1 MKWIYNK
8 EDYLLI
14 IRELGVLLMI
24 VSVVLLFPIFVAS
37 IYGESQTY
45 GYFLKSAAIS
55 AVLGIIFRFFPAR
68 THFQRKHAIGLVVL
82 AWPLVSIPSA
92 LPFYFSGTAPT
103 FLDGYFEAISGW
115 TTTGLTTIGAN
126 ADVFYH
132 SINFWRHLMQ
142 YLGGLGIIVMGI
154 VVLAPLRDWE
164 VTTELAV
171 AAGKKYRIVPSLN
184 NTIKIIVVM
193 YSVFLLIGSLLFYFS
208 GLSVFD
214 SVCHAMAGL
223 STGGFSTRGASL
235 GAYNSGAV
243 TLVSIPI
250 MIIGGTNFVLVYYL
264 FSGDIKNYL
273 EDIETKVFWSFWL
286 LFVGSLIIWFAL
298 RHVGYSGLLDIIFM
312 VTSALTTTGWS
323 TIPSSAVFLQWA
335 PLPLIAII
343 VSMLIGANA
352 SSTGGGIKAFRVG
365 VMLKNI
371 LWMTKD
377 VVMPDSMKFNR
388 TYKHIEKKSPDDEEL
403 QHIMTFILLYF
414 LILFVSFVIFTAF
427 DFPIITSFYEV
438 TSAIGTVGLSSGITS
453 AAINP
458 VLKIVLC
465 VDMWLGRIEIL
476 PILYFIRYI
485 YSNKKRF

>member
-24 VSVVLLFPIFVAS
+24 LSIVLLLPIVVAN
-37 IYGESQTY
+37 IYGEPHTY
-45 GYFLKSAAIS
+45 SYFLKSSVIS
-55 AVLGIIFRFFPAR
+55 GALGIIFRFFPAE
-68 THFQRKHAIGLVVL
+68 TNFQRKHAIGLVAL

-103 FLDGYFEAISGW
+103 FLDGYFEAMSGW
-115 TTTGLTTIGAN
+115 TTTGLSTIGAN
-126 ADVFYH
+126 ADVFAH

-164 VTTELAV
+164 VTSELAV

-193 YSVFLLIGSLLFYFS
+193 YSVFLLISTGLFFLT

-214 SVCHAMAGL
+214 SICHAMAGL

-235 GAYNSGAV
+235 GAYNSGV
-243 TLVSIPI
+243 ITLVSIPI

-273 EDIETKVFWSFWL
+273 EDIETKVFWYFWI
-286 LFVGSLIIWFAL
+286 LFVSSLIIWFAL

-323 TIPSSAVFLQWA
+323 TIPASAVFLQWA
-335 PLPLIAII
+335 PLPLLAII

-365 VMLKNI
+365 VMIKNI
-371 LWMTKD
+371 GWMTKD

-388 TYKHIEKKSPDDEEL
+388 TYKHIEKKHPDDEEL

-414 LILFVSFVIFTAF
+414 LILFLSFVIFAAF

-453 AAINP
+453 TAINP
-458 VLKIVLC
+458 ILKIVLC

-476 PILYFIRYI
+476 PILYFLRYI
-485 YSNKKRF
+485 FSNKKRF